1 MIKLYEIMQQFD
13 ALASFDIDD
22 DQDLEAFR
30 ELLAGIEGT
39 FDEKAE
45 NYCKLIRSFEAEA
58 DAFKAEK
65 LRLEKKQKALN
76 GKAEALRTY
85 LEFAAKQIMETGEK
99 RAVGAFTLK
108 IQQNPEKLNIFDASK
123 IAGCY
128 VVATPDTAQIKA
140 VLKNGGTVEGVE
152 LIRETSLRIL

>member
-13 ALASFDIDD
+13 ALASFDIDEE
-22 DQDLEAFR
+22 QDMVAFR
-30 ELLAGIEGT
+30 ELLAGIVGT

-58 DAFKAEK
+58 DAFKEEK

-76 GKAEALRTY
+76 GKADALRTY
-85 LEFAAKQIMETGEK
+85 LEYAAKQIMETGEK
-99 RAVGAFTLK
+99 RAVGSFTLK

-128 VVATPDTAQIKA
+128 MVSTPDTAQIKS
-140 VLKNGGTVEGVE
+140 VLKAGGKIEGAE
-152 LIRETSLRIL
+152 LVRATSLRIS